1 VRSPLFDRVAYAVV
15 AALLGGTASVAT
27 HQVKDAEEI
36 ATNARNGEKI
46 AKLEAE
52 LSELRG
58 KMYERVRKEEE
69 AREAIERHLH
79 DRLIVVETKLSMR

>member
-1 VRSPLFDRVAYAVV
+1 
-15 AALLGGTASVAT
+15 VAT
-27 HQVKDAEEI
+27 HKVKDAEEI
-36 ATNARNGEKI
+36 ATHARNSERI
-46 AKLEAE
+46 ATLEAE